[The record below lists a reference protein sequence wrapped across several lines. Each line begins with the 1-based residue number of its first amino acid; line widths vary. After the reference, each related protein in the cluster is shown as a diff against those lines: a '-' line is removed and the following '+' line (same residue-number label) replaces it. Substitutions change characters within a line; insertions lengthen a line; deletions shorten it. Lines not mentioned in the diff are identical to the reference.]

1 MAYSFL
7 IMAEDILKETKK
19 PMTIDEMW
27 NYAEEKG
34 LAQKL
39 GTAGKTPWKTL
50 SARMYVDMKENRKT
64 KFQKVSKSPTKF
76 GLVALSY
83 QEVKQGMDEKDEKEK
98 QTFKER
104 DLHVLLN
111 QFVRSEQHFLC
122 YTKTIYHE
130 KSRKRKGGKNKWLHP
145 DIVGVYF
152 PYEEYD
158 KDVIELMDL
167 FRENKCKIFSFEMK
181 KRLNFDNLREYYFQA
196 VSNSSWANEGYLVV
210 LEMEKSEELLSE
222 IRRLNNAF
230 GIGLIQLNAQN
241 IEQSEI
247 VFPSKIEE
255 QLDWDTINRLQEEN
269 EDFKDFIQSIMKD
282 IKALEPRGNYDKI
295 YSEKELEQYLHEKG
309 FVF

>member
-7 IMAEDILKETKK
+7 INGEDILKETKK

-111 QFVRSEQHFLC
+111 QFVRSEQHF
-122 YTKTIYHE
+122 Y
-130 KSRKRKGGKNKWLHP
+130 
-145 DIVGVYF
+145 
-152 PYEEYD
+152 
-158 KDVIELMDL
+158 VILKP
-167 FRENKCKIFSFEMK
+167 F
-181 KRLNFDNLREYYFQA
+181 
-196 VSNSSWANEGYLVV
+196 
-210 LEMEKSEELLSE
+210 
-222 IRRLNNAF
+222 
-230 GIGLIQLNAQN
+230 
-241 IEQSEI
+241 
-247 VFPSKIEE
+247 
-255 QLDWDTINRLQEEN
+255 
-269 EDFKDFIQSIMKD
+269 IMKNQE
-282 IKALEPRGNYDKI
+282 KKGRKKQMVTPRYRWCI
-295 YSEKELEQYLHEKG
+295 LSL
-309 FVF
+309 